1 MGFGFTESQVHKLA
15 SYIIDE
21 DQKVKLIVVVFEPIM
36 VITINLNELA

>member
-1 MGFGFTESQVHKLA
+1 MGFGFIESQVHKLA

-21 DQKVKLIVVVFEPIM
+21 DQKVKLIVVVFEPII